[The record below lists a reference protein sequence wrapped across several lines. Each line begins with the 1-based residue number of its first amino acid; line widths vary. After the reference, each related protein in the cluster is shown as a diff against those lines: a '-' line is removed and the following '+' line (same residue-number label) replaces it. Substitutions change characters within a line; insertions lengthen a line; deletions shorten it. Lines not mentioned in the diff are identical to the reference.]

1 MQLSAKHRAYWRYTR
16 ILSASLLA
24 VWFLVTF
31 LAAWYATDLNQISF
45 LGFPLAFYL
54 FAQGILLL
62 YLVIIGVYVLL
73 MNRLDEHY
81 GVGEKRAR

>member
-1 MQLSAKHRAYWRYTR
+1 MKLTEKHRVYWRYTR

-31 LAAWYATDLNQISF
+31 LAAWFAADLNQVSF

-62 YLVIIGVYVLL
+62 YLVIIGIHVVL
-73 MNRLDEHY
+73 MNRLDRAF
-81 GVGEKRAR
+81 GAGEKRPH

>member
-1 MQLSAKHRAYWRYTR
+1 MQLGARHRAYWRYTR

-31 LAAWYATDLNQISF
+31 SAAWYATDLNQISF
-45 LGFPLAFYL
+45 MGFPLAFYL

-62 YLVIIGVYVLL
+62 YLVIVGAYVLL
-73 MNRLDEHY
+73 MNRLDRAF
-81 GVGEKRAR
+81 GVGEKRPR